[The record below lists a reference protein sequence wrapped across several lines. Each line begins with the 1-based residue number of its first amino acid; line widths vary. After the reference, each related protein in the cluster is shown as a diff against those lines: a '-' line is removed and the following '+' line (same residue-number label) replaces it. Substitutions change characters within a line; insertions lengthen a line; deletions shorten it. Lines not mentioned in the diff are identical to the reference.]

1 MTGDTAGGRA
11 GGRADGPADGTG
23 GSGSHEVSG
32 EQGGALA
39 HEEAVE
45 QRDAALTLKE
55 ERLQVGTE
63 TVQAGRVRAV
73 KHVDTET
80 VEQRVPREVER
91 ADLERAE
98 VREGD
103 SGQVET
109 LPDGSLS
116 IPVFEEQIVVEKRRV
131 LRERVIVRKSTVV
144 EEQVVTADLR
154 RERVEIETEG
164 DVRVTEVDRTRQG

>member
-1 MTGDTAGGRA
+1 MAGERA
-11 GGRADGPADGTG
+11 GGNS
-23 GSGSHEVSG
+23 SGSHEVSG
-32 EQGGALA
+32 EHDAALA

-45 QRDAALTLKE
+45 QRDAALTLQE

-63 TVQAGRVRAV
+63 TVTAGRVRAV

-91 ADLERAE
+91 PELERAE

-131 LRERVIVRKSTVV
+131 LRERVIVRKATVV

-154 RERVEIETEG
+154 RERVEIETDG
-164 DVRVTEVDRTRQG
+164 DVRVTEVDRTRKG